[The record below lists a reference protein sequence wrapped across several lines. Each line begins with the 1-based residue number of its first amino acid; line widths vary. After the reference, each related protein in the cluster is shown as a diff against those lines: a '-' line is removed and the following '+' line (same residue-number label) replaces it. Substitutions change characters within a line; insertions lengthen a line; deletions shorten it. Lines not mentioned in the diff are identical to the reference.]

1 MSGNSGVSD
10 RSSRPL
16 LRVTDVGV
24 AYGRVRAVQSVSLE
38 VRAGEFV
45 AVIGSNGAGKS
56 STMKAISGVL
66 TPVAGRIEFDGA
78 DVTGEPSHR
87 LVRRGLAMVP
97 EGRQVFAEQSVEDNL
112 RLGAFVFARDA
123 AAVDDA
129 VEGGFALFPRL
140 AERRGQ
146 SAGSLSGGEQQMLAI
161 ARGLASR
168 PRLLVIDE
176 LSLGLAPRVLET
188 LFPVL
193 ERLNREGLAILLVE
207 QLATQALAV
216 SHRAY
221 VMETGRVTLHGRSS
235 DLASDPAV
243 RQAYLGRHAP
253 PG

>member
-1 MSGNSGVSD
+1 MSSPA
-10 RSSRPL
+10 PL
-16 LRVTDVGV
+16 LQVRGLGV

-38 VRAGEFV
+38 VREGEFV

-66 TPVAGRIEFDGA
+66 APVAGQILFNGV
-78 DVTGEPSHR
+78 DVTGQPSHR
-87 LVRRGLAMVP
+87 MVRQGLAMVP

-112 RLGAFVFARDA
+112 RLGAFVFARDKA
-123 AAVDDA
+123 AIDAAV
-129 VEGGFALFPRL
+129 ERGFALFPRL
-140 AERRGQ
+140 AERRAQ
-146 SAGSLSGGEQQMLAI
+146 TAGSLSGGEQQMLAI
-161 ARGLASR
+161 ARGLASK

-176 LSLGLAPRVLET
+176 LSLGLAPRILEM

-221 VMETGRVTLHGRSS
+221 VMETGQITLQGASAE
-235 DLASDPAV
+235 LARDPAV
-243 RQAYLGRHAP
+243 RQAYLGRH
-253 PG
+253 